1 MIKKYLSLILL
12 IRGLNIVNAKY
23 KAVQQRKGSLWCVFE
38 VAMNAIIDR
47 NLSYQN
53 AIDFATRLN
62 ASKAVINIKI
72 KR

>member
-1 MIKKYLSLILL
+1 M
-12 IRGLNIVNAKY
+12 NAKY